1 MTNEQQL
8 AEDEDTEESRSSWL
22 QHSHTKKRL
31 HAQRA
36 EVEKLKQKLLS
47 VAMGSQDAE
56 VRQIAVLV
64 VTAEKLALVFQGKD

>member
-1 MTNEQQL
+1 MTDVL

-22 QHSHTKKRL
+22 QHQHTKKRL
-31 HAQRA
+31 HAQRE
-36 EVEKLKQKLLS
+36 EVEMLKRKLLA

-64 VTAEKLALVFQGKD
+64 TTAEKLVLVFQGKD